1 MMNVGIIT
9 PGKICPGVNTCIN
22 QIALRE
28 KHRHSKVWGIVEGWK
43 GLNYGFMEEF
53 LVCDSHS
60 QPGTIIHTSR
70 EPLQLKYAKKHVE
83 KFDVLY
89 CIGDRDVQIQAK
101 NLMTLDVH
109 TNIVGV
115 TGFGFQSEVQ
125 EIMQYIKKAHVLA
138 HSAHAVV
145 FLEIADKTGELLR
158 YTAMSSPEVD
168 VVITPDCEEN
178 YLFDVQHEFAMNGHC
193 VVLVSE
199 SVQYNNIIDAL
210 GLYTI
215 GTKIIKPGELISV
228 VEPCVSDN
236 IAASRAARQACDH
249 AQEHSNFVCSG
260 GAQIIP
266 YAHFPVNNSLV
277 RI

>member
-1 MMNVGIIT
+1 
-9 PGKICPGVNTCIN
+9 
-22 QIALRE
+22 
-28 KHRHSKVWGIVEGWK
+28 
-43 GLNYGFMEEF
+43 
-53 LVCDSHS
+53 
-60 QPGTIIHTSR
+60 
-70 EPLQLKYAKKHVE
+70 
-83 KFDVLY
+83 
-89 CIGDRDVQIQAK
+89 VQIQAK

-260 GAQIIP
+260 GTQIIP

>member
-145 FLEIADKTGELLR
+145 FLEIADKTGEWLR

-168 VVITPDCEEN
+168 VVITTDCEEN

-193 VVLVSE
+193 VVLV
-199 SVQYNNIIDAL
+199 
-210 GLYTI
+210 
-215 GTKIIKPGELISV
+215 SV